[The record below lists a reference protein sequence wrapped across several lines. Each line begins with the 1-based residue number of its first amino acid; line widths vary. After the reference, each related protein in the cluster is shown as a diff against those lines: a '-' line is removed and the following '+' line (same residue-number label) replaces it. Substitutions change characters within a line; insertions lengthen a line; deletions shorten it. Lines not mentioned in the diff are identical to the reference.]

1 MSFIPAAEQDCEGT
15 ALSFIESPTIL
26 LMASLEGMAEGAR
39 EITVERAMFAYVAMS
54 C

>member
-26 LMASLEGMAEGAR
+26 LMASLE
-39 EITVERAMFAYVAMS
+39 ITVERAMFAYVAMS
-54 C
+54 Y